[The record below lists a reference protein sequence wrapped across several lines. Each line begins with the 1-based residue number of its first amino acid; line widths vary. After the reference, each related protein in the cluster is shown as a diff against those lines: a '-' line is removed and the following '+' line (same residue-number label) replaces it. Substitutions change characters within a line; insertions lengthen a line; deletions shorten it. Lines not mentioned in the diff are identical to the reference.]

1 MLKNAGWGVIR
12 GSQVKREVICPGR
25 IQPGGSRGKIKRCD
39 YVLIFRGHK
48 LAALEAK
55 PAGSSHRDGVAQAK
69 EYAERLDTPMAFSSN
84 GIDWYQINMTTG
96 SEGEMEGDFPHLSNC
111 GT

>member
-1 MLKNAGWGVIR
+1 MTKENETEADTRANRIDPVLKNAGWGVIR

-69 EYAERLDTPMAFSSN
+69 DYAERLNTPVAFSSN
-84 GIDWYQINMTTG
+84 GMT
-96 SEGEMEGDFPHLSNC
+96 
-111 GT
+111 GTRLT